1 MKNNGVN
8 EEKIQEIQTT
18 FFAIKTEKVE
28 TGYTICIESKV
39 YNLRKNLLYEFHIID
54 QEDECRK
61 LNCCL
66 EMMLAKKLG
75 EPLEGENYCFFL
87 ALDEETELYHVQ
99 SYIKTSDKPILREYL
114 ERAGR
119 NPDNKVLIAFSG
131 MTEEQKESLKRQ
143 LESPEYAEGERDE
156 RPAPIFN
163 TESELRCKYELAKAH
178 YSPKSREYIEGKFAV
193 LQKSSDS
200 KERHHAKECLKYFLT
215 INSGVQKEFSFSADS
230 LRKEINASLYG
241 MKTVTERII
250 EILMAARRSGNSSC
264 RILLVGSPG
273 TGKTEVVHAVSRG
286 INRPIVTIEGS
297 AMRSGLDLIGEDKIY
312 DKSEPGAATL
322 QFFRAG
328 TTDVVLLIDELDKM
342 GRDARDGNC
351 YYALLSLLEGYDT
364 YLEGCLDLSSTLVFA
379 TANSLYGIPDAVVNR
394 FEVIHIQDFD
404 FKRKIKIAEEYS
416 VPKLLRKYHLSEGE
430 LKINNDVLEIL
441 ARQYCSDAGMR
452 DMEKYLEILFQKLL
466 LKKVRGFVSVNT
478 ENIKE
483 YLAVEPDKT
492 NLRVLYNNQYQYYSE
507 EERREIEGMFSTLAS
522 PAADSKE
529 RMTIRRKLEY
539 HIYMNPYEEN
549 REKVDMASFYRT
561 LEESHFGMEDTKKAI
576 IRAYHAEKQPNF
588 RFLFYGPAGTG
599 KTSLINAVGKAL
611 DMPVVRINCNGL
623 YDVSVLKGTPDLY
636 GNGDSGAVIKGLAKK
651 RTRRVLIHLDEID
664 KGLKQGGAGN
674 IESVLMELLDDSRI
688 WQDTFLDFPINMDSV
703 SFIAT
708 CNSLNEISPILL
720 DRFRLIPV
728 MGYEP
733 WEKKQ
738 IASDYILPRLIRRSG
753 YDNLQ
758 IHMDAAAAEYLVDY
772 CAPGRGVRG
781 LEHCLRTAVEALI
794 EEYYSSGKEEFSI
807 SKYLLEK
814 EIGSSVNKEDICLCK
829 DTKAMG
835 IAKGIGVCNV
845 IGRIM
850 TVEATV
856 LDRNEIVIT
865 GSVEEDTKE
874 SVLVIRTL
882 VETMTSIHGKGLHIH
897 FGTIGERKCGPSA
910 GLSVFA
916 ATYSAYTGLPVPM
929 DLALT
934 GEVTLKGYVTGVG
947 GVEEKIRG
955 AQKSGCSLICVPKQ
969 NYTEK
974 VEALCENSETKVLPI
989 YHVKEV
995 LKHVFGEGEGKDG
1008 GVI

>member
-1 MKNNGVN
+1 MKKNGVN

-28 TGYTICIESKV
+28 TGHIICVESEV

-54 QEDECRK
+54 QEDECRR

-66 EMMLAKKLG
+66 EMILAKQLG

-87 ALDEETELYHVQ
+87 ALDEETELYHVR
-99 SYIKTSDKPILREYL
+99 SYIKTSDKPIFREYL
-114 ERAGR
+114 EHVDR
-119 NPDNKVLIAFSG
+119 NPDNKVLAAFSS

-143 LESPEYAEGERDE
+143 LDSPEYAQKERDE

-200 KERHHAKECLKYFLT
+200 KEKHHAKECLKYFLT
-215 INSGVQKEFSFSADS
+215 INSGVQKGFSFSTAS
-230 LRKEINASLYG
+230 LRKEISASLYG
-241 MKTVTERII
+241 METVTERII
-250 EILMAARRSGNSSC
+250 EILMAARRSGNSNC

-273 TGKTEVVHAVSRG
+273 TGKTEVVHGVSRG

-328 TTDVVLLIDELDKM
+328 TTDVVLLIDEVDKM
-342 GRDARDGNC
+342 GKDARDGNC
-351 YYALLSLLEGYDT
+351 FNALLSLLEGYDT

-394 FEVIHIQDFD
+394 FEVIHIPYFD
-404 FKRKIKIAEEYS
+404 FERKIKIAEEYS
-416 VPKLLRKYHLSEGE
+416 VPKLLKKYHLSEGE
-430 LKINNDVLEIL
+430 LRINNDVLEML

-452 DMEKYLEILFQKLL
+452 DMQKFLEVIFQRVL
-466 LKKVRGFVSVNT
+466 LKNGKELVSVNT
-478 ENIKE
+478 GNIKE

-529 RMTIRRKLEY
+529 RMIIRKKLEY

-549 REKVDMASFYRT
+549 RERVDIESFYRT
-561 LEESHFGMEDTKKAI
+561 LEESHFGMEAVKRQI
-576 IRAYHAEKQPNF
+576 IRSYYSEKQPNF

-636 GNGDSGAVIKGLAKK
+636 GNGDCGAVIRGMSKK

-664 KGLKQGGAGN
+664 KGLKQGGSGN
-674 IESVLMELLDDSRI
+674 IESVLMELLDDSRL
-688 WQDTFLDFPINMDSV
+688 WHDTFLDFPINMDSV

-720 DRFRLIPV
+720 DRFRMIPV
-728 MGYEP
+728 MGYDP

-738 IASDYILPRLIRRSG
+738 IASEYILPRLIRRSG

-758 IHMDAAAAEYLVDY
+758 IHMDAAATEYLVDY

-794 EEYYSSGKEEFSI
+794 EEYCSSGKEELRI

-814 EIGSSVNKEDICLCK
+814 EIGSAVNKEDECPCK
-829 DTKAMG
+829 DTKAVG
-835 IAKGIGVCNV
+835 IAKGIGVCNG

-882 VETMTSIHGKGLHIH
+882 VETMTSIQGKGLHIH

-910 GLSVFA
+910 GLSVFVA
-916 ATYSAYTGLPVPM
+916 SYSAYTGLPVPM
-929 DLALT
+929 NLALT
-934 GEVTLKGYVTGVG
+934 GEVTLKGYVTGIG

-974 VEALCENSETKVLPI
+974 VEALCENSEIKVLPI

>member
-1 MKNNGVN
+1 MCENSMKD
-8 EEKIQEIQTT
+8 EKIQEIQTT

-28 TGYTICIESKV
+28 TGHTICVESEV
-39 YNLRKNLLYEFHIID
+39 YNLQKNLLYEFHIID
-54 QEDECRK
+54 QEDECRR

-66 EMMLAKKLG
+66 EMMLAKQLG
-75 EPLEGENYCFFL
+75 EPMEGESYCFFL

-119 NPDNKVLIAFSG
+119 NPDNKVLGAFSG

-143 LESPEYAEGERDE
+143 LDSPEYAQNERDE

-163 TESELRCKYELAKAH
+163 TESELRCKYELAKTH

-200 KERHHAKECLKYFLT
+200 KEKHHAKECLKYFLT
-215 INSGVQKEFSFSADS
+215 INTGVQKGFSFSTAS
-230 LRKEINASLYG
+230 LRKEISASLYG
-241 MKTVTERII
+241 MENVTERII
-250 EILMAARRSGNSSC
+250 EILMAARRSGNSNC

-273 TGKTEVVHAVSRG
+273 TGKTEMVHAVSRG

-328 TTDVVLLIDELDKM
+328 TTDVVLLIDEVDKM
-342 GRDARDGNC
+342 GKDARDGNC
-351 YYALLSLLEGYDT
+351 FNALLSLLEGYDT

-394 FEVIHIQDFD
+394 FEVIHIPDFD
-404 FKRKIKIAEEYS
+404 FERKIKISEEYC
-416 VPKLLRKYHLSEGE
+416 VPKLLRKYHLSEDE
-430 LKINNDVLEIL
+430 LRINKDVIEIV

-452 DMEKYLEILFQKLL
+452 DTLKYLEMIFQKVLANNAEGL
-466 LKKVRGFVSVNT
+466 VSVNT

-483 YLAVEPDKT
+483 YLAVKPDKT

-507 EERREIEGMFSTLAS
+507 EERREIEGMFSTMAS

-549 REKVDMASFYRT
+549 REKVDIESFYRT
-561 LEESHFGMEDTKKAI
+561 LEESHFGMEAVKRQI
-576 IRAYHAEKQPNF
+576 IRSYYSEKQPNF

-611 DMPVVRINCNGL
+611 DIPVVRINCNGL

-636 GNGDSGAVIKGLAKK
+636 GNGDCGAVIRGMSKK

-664 KGLKQGGAGN
+664 KGLKHGGAEN
-674 IESVLMELLDDSRI
+674 IESVLMELLDDGRI
-688 WQDTFLDFPINMDSV
+688 WHDTFLDFPINMDSV

-733 WEKKQ
+733 CEKKQ

-753 YDNLQ
+753 YDNLR
-758 IHMDAAAAEYLVDY
+758 IHMDDTAAEYLVD

-794 EEYYSSGKEEFSI
+794 EEYCSSGKEELYI
-807 SKYLLEK
+807 SKCLLEK
-814 EIGSSVNKEDICLCK
+814 EIGSAVEKEDECPCK
-829 DTKAMG
+829 DTKAVG
-835 IAKGIGVCNV
+835 IAKGIGVCNGT
-845 IGRIM
+845 GRIM

-865 GSVEEDTKE
+865 GSVEGDTRE

-929 DLALT
+929 DVVFT

-974 VEALCENSETKVLPI
+974 VEELCENSETKVLPI

-995 LKHVFGEGEGKDG
+995 IKHVFGEGEEKDG

>member
-1 MKNNGVN
+1 MCAYNVKDEG
-8 EEKIQEIQTT
+8 IQEIQTT

-28 TGYTICIESKV
+28 TGHTICVESEV

-54 QEDECRK
+54 QEDECRR

-66 EMMLAKKLG
+66 EMMLAKQLG
-75 EPLEGENYCFFL
+75 ELLEGENYCLFL
-87 ALDEETELYHVQ
+87 ALDEETELYHVL
-99 SYIKTSDKPILREYL
+99 SYIKTSDKPIFREYL
-114 ERAGR
+114 ERVGC
-119 NPDNKVLIAFSG
+119 NPDNKVLAAFSG

-143 LESPEYAEGERDE
+143 LNSPEYAEEERDE

-163 TESELRCKYELAKAH
+163 TESELRCKYELAKGH

-215 INSGVQKEFSFSADS
+215 INSGVQKGITFSADS
-230 LRKEINASLYG
+230 LRKEMRKSLYG
-241 MKTVTERII
+241 METVTERIL
-250 EILMAARRSGNSSC
+250 EILIAARRSGNSSC

-286 INRPIVTIEGS
+286 INRPVVTIEGS

-328 TTDVVLLIDELDKM
+328 TTHVVLLIDEVDKM
-342 GRDARDGNC
+342 GKDASDGNC
-351 YYALLSLLEGYDT
+351 FNALLSLLEGYDT
-364 YLEGCLDLSSTLVFA
+364 YLEGSLDLSSTLVIA

-394 FEVIHIQDFD
+394 FEVIHIPDFD
-404 FKRKIKIAEEYS
+404 FERKIKVAEEYS
-416 VPKLLRKYHLSEGE
+416 VPKLLRKYHLSEDE
-430 LKINNDVLEIL
+430 LSINKDVIEML
-441 ARQYCSDAGMR
+441 ARKYCSDAGMR
-452 DMEKYLEILFQKLL
+452 DMQKYLEMIFQKVIV
-466 LKKVRGFVSVNT
+466 KNADGAVSVNT
-478 ENIKE
+478 KNIKK

-507 EERREIEGMFSTLAS
+507 AERREIEEMFSSLAS

-529 RMTIRRKLEY
+529 RMIVRRKLEY
-539 HIYMNPYEEN
+539 HIYMNPFEEASG
-549 REKVDMASFYRT
+549 KVAIETFYRT
-561 LEESHFGMEDTKKAI
+561 LEESHLGMEDTKRAI
-576 IRAYHAEKQPNF
+576 IRAYYAEKQPNF

-599 KTSLINAVGKAL
+599 KTSLINAVSKAL

-636 GNGDSGAVIKGLAKK
+636 GNGDCGTVIKGMSKK

-664 KGLKQGGAGN
+664 KGLKQGGSGN

-738 IASDYILPRLIRRSG
+738 IASEYILPRLIRRSG

-758 IHMDAAAAEYLVDY
+758 IHMDEDAVEYLVDY

-794 EEYYSSGKEEFSI
+794 EEYCSSGKEELSV
-807 SKYLLEK
+807 SKCLLEK
-814 EIGSSVNKEDICLCK
+814 EIGSAVNKEDECPCK
-829 DTKAMG
+829 DIKAVG
-835 IAKGIGVCNV
+835 IAKGIGVCNG
-845 IGRIM
+845 IGKIM

-865 GSVEEDTKE
+865 GSVEEDTRE
-874 SVLVIRTL
+874 SVQVIRTL
-882 VETMTSIHGKGLHIH
+882 VETLTSIQGKGMHQAIYLFRYLKILAML
-897 FGTIGERKCGPSA
+897 GVILNSVYKECDLKYGWREESA
-910 GLSVFA
+910 KLYFCIARV
-916 ATYSAYTGLPVPM
+916 LW
-929 DLALT
+929 DEL
-934 GEVTLKGYVTGVG
+934 GVY
-947 GVEEKIRG
+947 K
-955 AQKSGCSLICVPKQ
+955 
-969 NYTEK
+969 
-974 VEALCENSETKVLPI
+974 KVLI
-989 YHVKEV
+989 F
-995 LKHVFGEGEGKDG
+995 L
-1008 GVI
+1008 I

>member
-1 MKNNGVN
+1 MCAYNMKDECV
-8 EEKIQEIQTT
+8 QEIQTT

-28 TGYTICIESKV
+28 TGHTICVESEV
-39 YNLRKNLLYEFHIID
+39 YNLRKNLLYEFYIID
-54 QEDECRK
+54 QEDECRR

-66 EMMLAKKLG
+66 EMMLAKQLG

-99 SYIKTSDKPILREYL
+99 SYIKTSDKPIFREYL
-114 ERAGR
+114 ESAGH
-119 NPDNKVLIAFSG
+119 NPDNKVLVAFSG
-131 MTEEQKESLKRQ
+131 MTEEQKKSLKRQ
-143 LESPEYAEGERDE
+143 LDSPEYAEGERDE

-163 TESELRCKYELAKAH
+163 TESELRCKYELAKVH

-200 KERHHAKECLKYFLT
+200 KEKHHAKECLKYFLT
-215 INSGVQKEFSFSADS
+215 INSGVQKGFSFSADS

-241 MKTVTERII
+241 METVTERII

-273 TGKTEVVHAVSRG
+273 TGKTEVVHGVSRG
-286 INRPIVTIEGS
+286 VNRPIVTIEGS

-328 TTDVVLLIDELDKM
+328 TTDVVLLIDELEKM
-342 GRDARDGNC
+342 NRDARDGNC
-351 YYALLSLLEGYDT
+351 YNALLSLLEGYDT

-394 FEVIHIQDFD
+394 FEVIYIPDFD
-404 FKRKIKIAEEYS
+404 FERKIKIAEEYS
-416 VPKLLRKYHLSEGE
+416 VPKLLRKYHLSEDE
-430 LKINNDVLEIL
+430 LKINNDVIEMV

-452 DMEKYLEILFQKLL
+452 DMQKYLDMIFQKVII
-466 LKKVRGFVSVNT
+466 KNAEGPVSVNT

-522 PAADSKE
+522 SAADSKE

-549 REKVDMASFYRT
+549 REKVGIESFYRT
-561 LEESHFGMEDTKKAI
+561 LEESHFGMEAVKRQI
-576 IRAYHAEKQPNF
+576 IRSYYSEKQPNF

-611 DMPVVRINCNGL
+611 DIPVVRINCNGL

-636 GNGDSGAVIKGLAKK
+636 GNGDCGAVIRGMSKK

-664 KGLKQGGAGN
+664 KGLKHGGSAN
-674 IESVLMELLDDSRI
+674 IESVLMELLDDGRI
-688 WQDTFLDFPINMDSV
+688 WHDTFLDFPINMDSV

-733 WEKKQ
+733 CEKKQ

-758 IHMDAAAAEYLVDY
+758 IHMDDTAAEYLVD

-794 EEYYSSGKEEFSI
+794 EEYCSSGKEELYI
-807 SKYLLEK
+807 SKCLLEK
-814 EIGSSVNKEDICLCK
+814 EIGSAVEKEDECPCK
-829 DTKAMG
+829 DTKAVG
-835 IAKGIGVCNV
+835 IAKGIGVCNG

-865 GSVEEDTKE
+865 GSVEEDTRE

-882 VETMTSIHGKGLHIH
+882 VETMTSIQGKGLHIH

-955 AQKSGCSLICVPKQ
+955 AQNSGCSRICVPKQ

-974 VEALCENSETKVLPI
+974 VEALFENSETKVLPI

>member
-1 MKNNGVN
+1 MKKDGVN

-28 TGYTICIESKV
+28 TGHTICVESEV
-39 YNLRKNLLYEFHIID
+39 YNLWKNLLYEFHIID
-54 QEDECRK
+54 QEDECRR

-66 EMMLAKKLG
+66 EMMLAKQLG
-75 EPLEGENYCFFL
+75 EPLEGEIYCFFL
-87 ALDEETELYHVQ
+87 ALDEETELYHVR

-114 ERAGR
+114 ERVGR
-119 NPDNKVLIAFSG
+119 NPDNKVLAAFSG

-143 LESPEYAEGERDE
+143 LDSPEYAEGERDE

-163 TESELRCKYELAKAH
+163 TESELKCKYALVKGH
-178 YSPKSREYIEGKFAV
+178 YTPKSREYIEGKFAV

-200 KERHHAKECLKYFLT
+200 KEKHHAKECLKYFLT
-215 INSGVQKEFSFSADS
+215 INSGVQKGFSFSADS
-230 LRKEINASLYG
+230 LRKEISASLYG
-241 MKTVTERII
+241 METVTERIV
-250 EILMAARRSGNSSC
+250 EILMAARRSGNSNC

-273 TGKTEVVHAVSRG
+273 TGKTEMVHGVSRG

-328 TTDVVLLIDELDKM
+328 TTDVVLLIDEVDKM
-342 GRDARDGNC
+342 GQDARDGNC
-351 YYALLSLLEGYDT
+351 FNALLSLLEGYDT

-394 FEVIHIQDFD
+394 FEVIHIPDFD
-404 FKRKIKIAEEYS
+404 FERKIKISEEYC
-416 VPKLLRKYHLSEGE
+416 VPKLLRKYHLSEDE
-430 LKINNDVLEIL
+430 LRINKDVIEIV

-452 DMEKYLEILFQKLL
+452 DTLKYLEMIFQKVLANNAEGL
-466 LKKVRGFVSVNT
+466 VSVNT

-483 YLAVEPDKT
+483 YLAVKPDKT

-507 EERREIEGMFSTLAS
+507 EERREIEGMFSTMAS

-549 REKVDMASFYRT
+549 REKVDIESFYRT
-561 LEESHFGMEDTKKAI
+561 LEESHFGMEAVKRQI
-576 IRAYHAEKQPNF
+576 IRSYYSEKQPNF

-611 DMPVVRINCNGL
+611 DIPVVRINCNGL

-636 GNGDSGAVIKGLAKK
+636 GNGDCGAVIRGMSKK

-664 KGLKQGGAGN
+664 KGLKHGGAEN
-674 IESVLMELLDDSRI
+674 IESVLMELLDDGRI
-688 WQDTFLDFPINMDSV
+688 WHDTFLDFPINMDSV

-733 WEKKQ
+733 CEKKQ

-753 YDNLQ
+753 YDNLR
-758 IHMDAAAAEYLVDY
+758 IHMDDTAAEYLVD

-794 EEYYSSGKEEFSI
+794 EEYCSSGKEELYI
-807 SKYLLEK
+807 SKCLLEK
-814 EIGSSVNKEDICLCK
+814 EIGSAVEKEDECPCK
-829 DTKAMG
+829 DTKAVG
-835 IAKGIGVCNV
+835 IAKGIGVCNGT
-845 IGRIM
+845 GRIM

-865 GSVEEDTKE
+865 GSVEGDTRE

-929 DLALT
+929 DVAFT

-974 VEALCENSETKVLPI
+974 VEELCENSETKVLPI

-995 LKHVFGEGEGKDG
+995 IKHVFGEGEEKDG

>member
-1 MKNNGVN
+1 MKKDGVN

-28 TGYTICIESKV
+28 TGHTICVESEV
-39 YNLRKNLLYEFHIID
+39 YNLWKNLLYEFHIID
-54 QEDECRK
+54 QEDECRR

-66 EMMLAKKLG
+66 EMMLAKQLG
-75 EPLEGENYCFFL
+75 EPLEGEIYCFFL
-87 ALDEETELYHVQ
+87 ALDEETELYHVR

-114 ERAGR
+114 ERVGR
-119 NPDNKVLIAFSG
+119 NPDNKVLAAFSG

-143 LESPEYAEGERDE
+143 LDSPEYAEGERDE

-163 TESELRCKYELAKAH
+163 TESELKCKYALVKGH
-178 YSPKSREYIEGKFAV
+178 YTPKSREYIEGKFAV

-200 KERHHAKECLKYFLT
+200 KEKHHAKECLKYFLT
-215 INSGVQKEFSFSADS
+215 INSGVQKGFSFSADS
-230 LRKEINASLYG
+230 LRKEISASLYG
-241 MKTVTERII
+241 METVTERIV
-250 EILMAARRSGNSSC
+250 EILMAARRSGNSNC

-273 TGKTEVVHAVSRG
+273 TGKTEMVHGVSRG

-328 TTDVVLLIDELDKM
+328 TTDVVLLIDEVDKM
-342 GRDARDGNC
+342 GKDARDGNC
-351 YYALLSLLEGYDT
+351 FNALLSLLEGYDT

-394 FEVIHIQDFD
+394 FEVIHIPDFD
-404 FKRKIKIAEEYS
+404 FERKIKISEEYC
-416 VPKLLRKYHLSEGE
+416 VPKLLRKYHLSEDE
-430 LKINNDVLEIL
+430 LRINKDVIEIV

-452 DMEKYLEILFQKLL
+452 DTLKYLEMIFQKVLANNAEGL
-466 LKKVRGFVSVNT
+466 VSVNT

-483 YLAVEPDKT
+483 YLAVKPDKT

-507 EERREIEGMFSTLAS
+507 EERREIEGMFSTMAS

-549 REKVDMASFYRT
+549 REKVDIESFYRT
-561 LEESHFGMEDTKKAI
+561 LEESHFGMEAVKRQI
-576 IRAYHAEKQPNF
+576 IRSYYSEKQPNF

-611 DMPVVRINCNGL
+611 DIPVVRINCNGL

-636 GNGDSGAVIKGLAKK
+636 GNGDCGAVIRGMSKK

-664 KGLKQGGAGN
+664 KGLKHGGAEN
-674 IESVLMELLDDSRI
+674 IESVLMELLDDGRI
-688 WQDTFLDFPINMDSV
+688 WHDTFLDFPINMDSV

-733 WEKKQ
+733 CEKKQ

-753 YDNLQ
+753 YDNLR
-758 IHMDAAAAEYLVDY
+758 IHMDDTAAEYLVD

-794 EEYYSSGKEEFSI
+794 EEYCSSGKEELYI
-807 SKYLLEK
+807 SKCLLEK
-814 EIGSSVNKEDICLCK
+814 EIGSAVEKEDECPCK
-829 DTKAMG
+829 DTKAVG
-835 IAKGIGVCNV
+835 IAKGIGVCNGT
-845 IGRIM
+845 GRIM

-865 GSVEEDTKE
+865 GSVEGDTRE

-929 DLALT
+929 DVAFT

-974 VEALCENSETKVLPI
+974 VEELCENSETKVLPI

-995 LKHVFGEGEGKDG
+995 IKHVFGEGEEKDG

>member
-1 MKNNGVN
+1 MCAYNIKD
-8 EEKIQEIQTT
+8 EDIQEIQTT

-28 TGYTICIESKV
+28 TDHTICVESEV
-39 YNLRKNLLYEFHIID
+39 YNLRKKLLYEFHIID
-54 QEDECRK
+54 QEDECRR
-61 LNCCL
+61 LDCCL
-66 EMMLAKKLG
+66 EMMLAKQLG

-99 SYIKTSDKPILREYL
+99 SYIKTSDKPIFREYL
-114 ERAGR
+114 ERAGC
-119 NPDNKVLIAFSG
+119 NPDNKVLAAFSG
-131 MTEEQKESLKRQ
+131 MTEEQKESLRRQ
-143 LESPEYAEGERDE
+143 LDSPEYAQEERNE

-163 TESELRCKYELAKAH
+163 TESELRCKYELAKGH
-178 YSPKSREYIEGKFAV
+178 YSPKSREYIEGKFAA
-193 LQKSSDS
+193 LQKASDS
-200 KERHHAKECLKYFLT
+200 KEKHHAKECLKYFLT
-215 INSGVQKEFSFSADS
+215 INSGVQNGFSFSADS
-230 LRKEINASLYG
+230 LRKEMRKSLCG
-241 MKTVTERII
+241 MEIVTERII
-250 EILMAARRSGNSSC
+250 EILMAARRSENSSC

-273 TGKTEVVHAVSRG
+273 TGKTEVVHAVSCG
-286 INRPIVTIEGS
+286 IHRPIVTIEGS
-297 AMRSGLDLIGEDKIY
+297 AMRSGLDLIGEDRIY
-312 DKSEPGAATL
+312 DKSEPGAAVL

-342 GRDARDGNC
+342 GKDARDGNC
-351 YYALLSLLEGYDT
+351 YNALLSLLEGYDT
-364 YLEGCLDLSSTLVFA
+364 YLEGRLDLSSTLIVA
-379 TANSLYGIPDAVVNR
+379 TANSLYGIPDAVINR
-394 FEVIHIQDFD
+394 FEVIHIPDYDFE
-404 FKRKIKIAEEYS
+404 RKIKIAEEYS
-416 VPKLLRKYHLSEGE
+416 VPKLLRKYHLSEDE
-430 LKINNDVLEIL
+430 LRIKEDVIEML

-452 DMEKYLEILFQKLL
+452 DMGKYLEMIFQKVIV
-466 LKKVRGFVSVNT
+466 KNHDGPVSVNT
-478 ENIKE
+478 DNIKE

-492 NLRVLYNNQYQYYSE
+492 NLRVLYNNQFQYYSE
-507 EERREIEGMFSTLAS
+507 EERREIEGMFSALAS
-522 PAADSKE
+522 PAIDPGK
-529 RMTIRRKLEY
+529 TGVIRKKLEY
-539 HIYMNPYEEN
+539 HLFMNPKMEVS
-549 REKVDMASFYRT
+549 EKITVDSFYRS
-561 LEESHFGMEDTKKAI
+561 LGESHFGMEDTKKAI
-576 IRAYHAEKQPNF
+576 IRAYFAEKQPNF

-636 GNGDSGAVIKGLAKK
+636 GNGDCGAVIRGMSK
-651 RTRRVLIHLDEID
+651 RRSRRVLIHLDEVD
-664 KGLKQGGAGN
+664 KAVKQGGSGN

-708 CNSLNEISPILL
+708 CNSLNEISPILM

-728 MGYEP
+728 TGYEP

-738 IASDYILPRLIRRSG
+738 IASEYILPRLIRRSG

-758 IHMDAAAAEYLVDY
+758 IHMENDAAEYLVDY

-794 EEYYSSGKEEFSI
+794 EEYCSSGKEELSI
-807 SKYLLEK
+807 SKCLLEK
-814 EIGSSVNKEDICLCK
+814 EIGLAINKDDECPCK
-829 DTKAMG
+829 DTEAVG
-835 IAKGIGVCNV
+835 IAKGIGVCNG

-865 GSVEEDTKE
+865 GSVEEDTRE

-882 VETMTSIHGKGLHIH
+882 VEAMTSIHGKGLHIH

-974 VEALCENSETKVLPI
+974 VEALCENSETQVLPI

>member
-1 MKNNGVN
+1 MCSYIMKD
-8 EEKIQEIQTT
+8 ESIQEIQTT
-18 FFAIKTEKVE
+18 FFVIKTAKVE
-28 TGYTICIESKV
+28 TGHTICVESEV

-54 QEDECRK
+54 REDERRR

-66 EMMLAKKLG
+66 EMMLAKQLG

-119 NPDNKVLIAFSG
+119 NPDNKVLGVFSG

-143 LESPEYAEGERDE
+143 LDSPEYAQNERDE

-163 TESELRCKYELAKAH
+163 TESELRCKYELAKTH

-200 KERHHAKECLKYFLT
+200 KEKHHAKECLKYFLT
-215 INSGVQKEFSFSADS
+215 INSGVQKGFSFSADS

-241 MKTVTERII
+241 METVTERII

-342 GRDARDGNC
+342 GRDARDGDC
-351 YYALLSLLEGYDT
+351 YNALLSLLEGYDT

-379 TANSLYGIPDAVVNR
+379 TVNSLYGIPDAVVNR
-394 FEVIHIQDFD
+394 FEVIHIPDFD
-404 FKRKIKIAEEYS
+404 FERKIKISEEYC
-416 VPKLLRKYHLSEGE
+416 VPKLLRKYHLSEDE
-430 LKINNDVLEIL
+430 LRINKDVIEIV

-452 DMEKYLEILFQKLL
+452 DTLKYLEMIFQKVLANNAEGL
-466 LKKVRGFVSVNT
+466 VSVNT

-483 YLAVEPDKT
+483 YLAVKPDKT

-507 EERREIEGMFSTLAS
+507 EERREIEGMFSTMAS

-549 REKVDMASFYRT
+549 REKVDIESFYRT
-561 LEESHFGMEDTKKAI
+561 LEESHFGMEAVKRQI
-576 IRAYHAEKQPNF
+576 IRSYYSEKQPNF

-611 DMPVVRINCNGL
+611 DIPVVRINCNGL

-636 GNGDSGAVIKGLAKK
+636 GNGDCGAVIRGMSKK

-664 KGLKQGGAGN
+664 KGLKHGGAEN
-674 IESVLMELLDDSRI
+674 IESVLMELLDDGRI

-733 WEKKQ
+733 CEKKQ

-753 YDNLQ
+753 YDNLR
-758 IHMDAAAAEYLVDY
+758 IHMDDTAAEYLVD

-794 EEYYSSGKEEFSI
+794 EEYCSSGKEELYI
-807 SKYLLEK
+807 SKCLLEK
-814 EIGSSVNKEDICLCK
+814 EIGSAVEKEDECPCK
-829 DTKAMG
+829 DTKAVG
-835 IAKGIGVCNV
+835 IAKGIGVCNGT
-845 IGRIM
+845 GRIM

-865 GSVEEDTKE
+865 GSVEGDTRE

-929 DLALT
+929 DVAFT

-974 VEALCENSETKVLPI
+974 VEELCENSETKVLPI

-995 LKHVFGEGEGKDG
+995 IKHVFGEGEEKDG

>member
-1 MKNNGVN
+1 MKKNGVN

-28 TGYTICIESKV
+28 TGHTICIESEV
-39 YNLRKNLLYEFHIID
+39 YNLRKNLLYEFYIID
-54 QEDECRK
+54 QEDECRR

-66 EMMLAKKLG
+66 EMMLAKQLG

-99 SYIKTSDKPILREYL
+99 SYIKTPDKPIFREYL
-114 ERAGR
+114 ESAGH
-119 NPDNKVLIAFSG
+119 NPDNKVLVAFSG
-131 MTEEQKESLKRQ
+131 MTEEQKKSLKRQ
-143 LESPEYAEGERDE
+143 LDSPEYAEGERDE
-156 RPAPIFN
+156 WPAPIFN

-215 INSGVQKEFSFSADS
+215 INSGVQKEFSFSDDS

-241 MKTVTERII
+241 METVTERII
-250 EILMAARRSGNSSC
+250 EILMAARRSGNSNC

-286 INRPIVTIEGS
+286 IHRPIVTIEGS

-322 QFFRAG
+322 QFFRVG
-328 TTDVVLLIDELDKM
+328 TTDVVLLIDEIDKM
-342 GRDARDGNC
+342 GKDARDGNC
-351 YYALLSLLEGYDT
+351 FNALLSLLEGYDT
-364 YLEGCLDLSSTLVFA
+364 YLEGCLDLSSTMVFA

-394 FEVIHIQDFD
+394 FEVIHIPDFD
-404 FKRKIKIAEEYS
+404 FERKIKISKEYS

-430 LKINNDVLEIL
+430 LRINKDVIEII

-452 DMEKYLEILFQKLL
+452 DMQKYLEMIFQKVIV
-466 LKKVRGFVSVNT
+466 KNAEGTVSVNT

-507 EERREIEGMFSTLAS
+507 EERREIEGLFSALAS

-529 RMTIRRKLEY
+529 RMIIRRKLEY
-539 HIYMNPYEEN
+539 HIFMNPYEEDY
-549 REKVDMASFYRT
+549 EKVAIETFYRT

-576 IRAYHAEKQPNF
+576 IRTYYAEKQPNF

-636 GNGDSGAVIKGLAKK
+636 GNGDCGTVIRGMSKK

-664 KGLKQGGAGN
+664 KGLKQGESGN
-674 IESVLMELLDDSRI
+674 IESVLMELLDDSRL
-688 WQDTFLDFPINMDSV
+688 WHDTFLDFPINMDSV

-758 IHMDAAAAEYLVDY
+758 IHIDDTAAEYLVD

-781 LEHCLRTAVEALI
+781 LEHCLRTVVEALI
-794 EEYYSSGKEEFSI
+794 EEYCSSGKEELSI

-814 EIGSSVNKEDICLCK
+814 EIGSAVNKEDICPCK
-829 DTKAMG
+829 DTKAVG
-835 IAKGIGVCNV
+835 IAKGIGVCNGT
-845 IGRIM
+845 GRIM

-856 LDRNEIVIT
+856 LERNEIVIT
-865 GSVEEDTKE
+865 GSVEEDTRE

-929 DLALT
+929 DLAFT

-955 AQKSGCSLICVPKQ
+955 AQKFGCSLVCVPKQ

-995 LKHVFGEGEGKDG
+995 LKHVFGEGKGKDG

>member
-1 MKNNGVN
+1 MCSYNMKD
-8 EEKIQEIQTT
+8 ESIQEIQTT
-18 FFAIKTEKVE
+18 FFVIKTAKVE
-28 TGYTICIESKV
+28 TGHTICVESEV

-54 QEDECRK
+54 REDERRR

-66 EMMLAKKLG
+66 EMMLAKQLG

-119 NPDNKVLIAFSG
+119 NPDNKVLGVFSG

-143 LESPEYAEGERDE
+143 LDSPEYAQNERDE

-163 TESELRCKYELAKAH
+163 TESELRCKYELAKTH

-200 KERHHAKECLKYFLT
+200 KEKHHAKECLKYFLT
-215 INSGVQKEFSFSADS
+215 INSGVQKGFSFSADS

-241 MKTVTERII
+241 METVTERII

-342 GRDARDGNC
+342 GRDARDGDC
-351 YYALLSLLEGYDT
+351 YNALLSLLEGYDT

-379 TANSLYGIPDAVVNR
+379 TVNSLYGIPDAVVNR
-394 FEVIHIQDFD
+394 FEVIHIPDFD
-404 FKRKIKIAEEYS
+404 FERKIKISEEYC
-416 VPKLLRKYHLSEGE
+416 VPKLLRKYHLSEDE
-430 LKINNDVLEIL
+430 LRINKDVIEIV

-452 DMEKYLEILFQKLL
+452 DTLKYLEMIFQKVLANNAEGL
-466 LKKVRGFVSVNT
+466 VSVNT

-483 YLAVEPDKT
+483 YLAVKPDKT

-507 EERREIEGMFSTLAS
+507 EERREIEGMFSTMAS

-549 REKVDMASFYRT
+549 REKVDIESFYRT
-561 LEESHFGMEDTKKAI
+561 LEESHFGMEAVKRQI
-576 IRAYHAEKQPNF
+576 IRSYYSEKQPNF

-611 DMPVVRINCNGL
+611 DIPVVRINCNGL

-636 GNGDSGAVIKGLAKK
+636 GNGDCGAVIRGMSKK

-664 KGLKQGGAGN
+664 KGLKHGGAEN
-674 IESVLMELLDDSRI
+674 IESVLMELLDDGRI

-733 WEKKQ
+733 CEKKQ

-753 YDNLQ
+753 YDNLR
-758 IHMDAAAAEYLVDY
+758 IHMDDTAAEYLVD

-794 EEYYSSGKEEFSI
+794 EEYCSSGKEELYI
-807 SKYLLEK
+807 SKCLLEK
-814 EIGSSVNKEDICLCK
+814 EIGSAVEKEDECPCK
-829 DTKAMG
+829 DTKAVG
-835 IAKGIGVCNV
+835 IAKGIGVCNGT
-845 IGRIM
+845 GRIM

-865 GSVEEDTKE
+865 GSVEGDTRE

-929 DLALT
+929 DVAFT

-974 VEALCENSETKVLPI
+974 VEELCENSETKVLPI

-995 LKHVFGEGEGKDG
+995 IKHVFGEGEEKDG